1 MHKFT
6 LEIDYVGWNTQQN
19 CLKTLLM
26 HIIITC
32 LKMFIS
38 KRYNRLY
45 DERIY
50 LNLNNKTLE
59 VATSGVL
66 KISTTEAALILANFS
81 IEVLFSFID

>member
-1 MHKFT
+1 
-6 LEIDYVGWNTQQN
+6 
-19 CLKTLLM
+19 
-26 HIIITC
+26 
-32 LKMFIS
+32 MFIS

-81 IEVLFSFID
+81 IEVLFSFIDWLIDLTWI

>member
-1 MHKFT
+1 
-6 LEIDYVGWNTQQN
+6 
-19 CLKTLLM
+19 M
-26 HIIITC
+26 HIIVTC

-59 VATSGVL
+59 AATRGVL
-66 KISTTEAALILANFS
+66 KISTTEAALTLANF
-81 IEVLFSFID
+81 FHKDFFFFFD

>member
-1 MHKFT
+1 
-6 LEIDYVGWNTQQN
+6 
-19 CLKTLLM
+19 
-26 HIIITC
+26 
-32 LKMFIS
+32 MFIS

>member
-1 MHKFT
+1 
-6 LEIDYVGWNTQQN
+6 
-19 CLKTLLM
+19 
-26 HIIITC
+26 
-32 LKMFIS
+32 MFIS

-81 IEVLFSFID
+81 IEVLFSFIDWLIDLTGI